1 MVAGRVEIVADSY
14 VSRIAVQRVDIPG
27 RWYVVSL
34 EHVAFAFLGSAANHG
49 VIHAPWIGDRVL
61 VPNVIYVRSVKG
73 ALFRT
78 GFSTLDTLRQKLNP
92 ARFVSIHRLLILN
105 VNRVV
110 ELDLSSNSSLVGVM
124 VGPEIDFLPVS
135 RRHLRILRE
144 QFGLPKRIARRHR

>member
-1 MVAGRVEIVADSY
+1 M
-14 VSRIAVQRVDIPG
+14 
-27 RWYVVSL
+27 
-34 EHVAFAFLGSAANHG
+34 
-49 VIHAPWIGDRVL
+49 IHAPWIGDRVL